1 MRLTKFGHACV
12 RLESGGRALVID
24 PGIWSEPAALDGADA
39 VLLTHEHDDHVD
51 ADRLVGI
58 DAPVFAPADADL
70 SQLDARR
77 PVTRVRAGDVFGAAG
92 FTVEAVG
99 GRHAFIFGGQPDCAN
114 LGYLVNGSTY
124 HPGDA
129 VHVPD
134 RAVET
139 LLVPMQGSW
148 LKVDE
153 AIGFVNAIEPA
164 RAFGIHDAQLN
175 DRGIDS
181 INSWLDEETKT
192 QYRYLAPGESA

>member
-24 PGIWSEPAALDGADA
+24 PGIWSEPAALDGADT

-51 ADRLVGI
+51 ADRLVVL
-58 DAPVFAPADADL
+58 DAPVYAPADADL
-70 SQLDARR
+70 SQLEALR
-77 PVTRVRAGDVFGAAG
+77 PVTRVRVGKVFSAAG
-92 FTVEAVG
+92 FTIEAVG

-114 LGYLVNGSTY
+114 LGYVVNGSTY

-129 VHVPD
+129 LHVPD
-134 RAVET
+134 RPLET

-148 LKVDE
+148 LKVEE
-153 AIGFVNAIEPA
+153 AIGFVNAIKPA

-175 DRGIDS
+175 DRGIDG
-181 INSWLDEETKT
+181 INGWLAEESTT
-192 QYRYLAPGESA
+192 EYRYLASGESA